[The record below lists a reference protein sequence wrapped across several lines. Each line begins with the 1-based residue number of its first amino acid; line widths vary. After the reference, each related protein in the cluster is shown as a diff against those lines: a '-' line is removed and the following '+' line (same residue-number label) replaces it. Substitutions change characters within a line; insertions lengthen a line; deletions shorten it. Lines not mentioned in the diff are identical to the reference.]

1 MLNQSAADE
10 LFHLSLKRMKGCFR
24 PNDIV
29 LPLRAGMVLILIIGP
44 TGDDILELIAER
56 VSRAARRTFSVSGFD
71 LRSDFEAGVAIADEG
86 CDVGSDLL
94 DRGLAAV
101 NHAHNN
107 DLEVVKFFPS
117 CVTESIPYES
127 EGDLLEPFRSV
138 DFETSFHPQFGPSGI
153 MTGTRLTFSL
163 RSPSSGAPVPAAH
176 LQNHLEEVATMLDLG
191 NRMWL
196 LAVSNL
202 RQWKLDGYAP
212 PLTLLPIEAP
222 CFLHPTFSGS
232 FVRSCLE
239 ARVPPETFHLLVD
252 ERALS
257 INETVSTR
265 ILGQLSDS
273 GVGVSL
279 RARWTGVASSPPI
292 PVLST
297 SHMRVH
303 CAALFNTPDCNHALW
318 LTRALVFLA
327 EQSGVMVTAEGVC
340 SQAEQHILA
349 MAGCQSFEGPL
360 FSEPLS
366 FQGMTSLLAPSPK

>member
-1 MLNQSAADE
+1 
-10 LFHLSLKRMKGCFR
+10 
-24 PNDIV
+24 
-29 LPLRAGMVLILIIGP
+29 
-44 TGDDILELIAER
+44 
-56 VSRAARRTFSVSGFD
+56 
-71 LRSDFEAGVAIADEG
+71 
-86 CDVGSDLL
+86 
-94 DRGLAAV
+94 
-101 NHAHNN
+101 
-107 DLEVVKFFPS
+107 
-117 CVTESIPYES
+117 
-127 EGDLLEPFRSV
+127 
-138 DFETSFHPQFGPSGI
+138 
-153 MTGTRLTFSL
+153 
-163 RSPSSGAPVPAAH
+163 
-176 LQNHLEEVATMLDLG
+176 MLDLG

-239 ARVPPETFHLLVD
+239 ARVPPETFNLLVD

-265 ILGQLSDS
+265 ILGQLADS

-292 PVLST
+292 PVLSP